1 MKNGA
6 IKASYK
12 DSIEMTDNY
21 AKYAKRQNPPAGNPG
36 VAPLS
41 ADEKAELKMRIM
53 LAINGNM
60 A

>member
-1 MKNGA
+1 
-6 IKASYK
+6 
-12 DSIEMTDNY
+12 MTDNY
-21 AKYAKRQNPPAGNPG
+21 AKYAKRQNPPAGIPG
-36 VAPLS
+36 VVSLS

>member
-1 MKNGA
+1 
-6 IKASYK
+6 
-12 DSIEMTDNY
+12 MTDNY
-21 AKYAKRQNPPAGNPG
+21 AKYAKRQNPPAGSPG

-41 ADEKAELKMRIM
+41 TDKKAELKMRIM